1 MIAVTCR
8 IPCAVRS
15 EHGREWRCIRRLV
28 LAEDHPWSVFF
39 GLPDVGLL
47 LAARP
52 ALRLSGVSTDPNQ
65 GNWRQEARVSPHLAE
80 EKRHGLKKQNKNE
93 NDGENDQS
101 QSAARV
107 PCGGDLVFGSA
118 LPTRDLSD

>member
-1 MIAVTCR
+1 MGTDNTQSQGGDVPQLRAYWGEEHETIDR
-8 IPCAVRS
+8 RHLSDSMRRDS
-15 EHGREWRCIRRLV
+15 EHRREWRCIRRLV

-65 GNWRQEARVSPHLAE
+65 GNWPPGS
-80 EKRHGLKKQNKNE
+80 K
-93 NDGENDQS
+93 S
-101 QSAARV
+101 FAA
-107 PCGGDLVFGSA
+107 PCGRETSRTQKA
-118 LPTRDLSD
+118 KQK